1 MSLQNRLIVIF
12 FSLVWLAGTPLFAQE
27 ISSDS
32 LAGMVSERKNAI
44 LFADGLKA
52 RLAGDYQKAHSL
64 FEQALQ
70 ADSTDHA
77 SMYELSEI
85 YARES
90 NYESALHLMEKAVN
104 LDEQNSWYKIRLA
117 QIYKVLGDYEAYAN
131 IYRELLK
138 MDPNN
143 TDYYG
148 ELSSALLLLERYD
161 DALTVFDQIERQIGV
176 NEVLS
181 MQKQQIYLLQGKNRK
196 AIEEIEKLAA
206 AYPFEV
212 RYQAMLAEL
221 YLKNKDRKKALET
234 YEKIKK
240 LDPDDPYVHVSL
252 FEFHLEE
259 KNYDQAF
266 EELLLALGNPSL
278 DIKTK
283 MQIVPYWGRLD
294 LPSETLLNQAFQI
307 GQTLAETH
315 PDEGYGYLLLAE
327 VYQDKEDYQN
337 AAANYRNSLAIDSG
351 FYRPWEG
358 LMFAQLN
365 MKNFPQLI
373 QTAEKALQLFPEQPL
388 PYLFAAFGYFDQ
400 KNYEIA
406 RQLLETGRKLVFG
419 NDALLAEFYNYLAE
433 AYHELGN
440 DQESF
445 KYYDKTLEINPEN
458 SVALNNY
465 AYHLA
470 VRNEQLDKALKMASK
485 AVNLDPANASNLDT
499 YAWVFFK
506 MGEYE
511 DALYWIKKTLKQDE
525 KPSGEVLEHYGDI
538 LFKMGETEKAVKQW
552 QKAKETGGA
561 SEQIELKIEK
571 KQLYE

>member
-1 MSLQNRLIVIF
+1 
-12 FSLVWLAGTPLFAQE
+12 
-27 ISSDS
+27 
-32 LAGMVSERKNAI
+32 
-44 LFADGLKA
+44 
-52 RLAGDYQKAHSL
+52 
-64 FEQALQ
+64 
-70 ADSTDHA
+70 
-77 SMYELSEI
+77 
-85 YARES
+85 
-90 NYESALHLMEKAVN
+90 
-104 LDEQNSWYKIRLA
+104 LA
-117 QIYKVLGDYEAYAN
+117 QIYKVLGNYEAYAD

-143 TDYYG
+143 TDFYG

-181 MQKQQIYLLQGKNRK
+181 IQKQQIYLLLGKNKK
-196 AIEEIEKLAA
+196 AIEEIEKLAT

-221 YLKNKDRKKALET
+221 YLKNKDRKNALVT
-234 YEKIKK
+234 YEKIKI

-252 FEFHLEE
+252 FEFYLED
-259 KNYDQAF
+259 KKYDQAF

-294 LPSETLLNQAFQI
+294 LPSETLLNQALQI
-307 GQTLAETH
+307 GQTLVAAH
-315 PDEGYGYLLLAE
+315 PDQGYGYLLLAE

-337 AAANYRNSLAIDSG
+337 AAENYRKSLAVDSG

-358 LMFAQLN
+358 LLFAQLN
-365 MKNFPQLI
+365 MKSFTQLI
-373 QTAEKALQLFPEQPL
+373 QTAERTLQSFPEQPL

-400 KNYEIA
+400 KEFEKA

-419 NDALLAEFYNYLAE
+419 NNALLAEFYNYLAE
-433 AYHELGN
+433 ANHELE
-440 DQESF
+440 DHQQSYH
-445 KYYDKTLEINPEN
+445 YYDKTLEINPDN

-470 VRNEQLDKALKMASK
+470 VRGEQLDKALTMAAK
-485 AVNLDPANASNLDT
+485 AVNLAPENASNLDT

-506 MGEYE
+506 KGEYE
-511 DALYWIKKTLKQDE
+511 DALYWIKKALKFDE
-525 KPSGEVLEHYGDI
+525 TPSGEVLEHYGDI
-538 LFKMGETEKAVKQW
+538 LFKLGETDKAVKQW
-552 QKAKETGGA
+552 HNAKEAGGA